1 MKAKRT
7 NLKCKV
13 CNKPFSFTE
22 KRMKWFKDHGLE
34 VPTRCSECIKKGRSI
49 NHALQT
55 KEA

>member
-7 NLKCKV
+7 NFKCKV

-22 KRMKWFKDHGLE
+22 KRMKWFKDHGLY
-34 VPTRCSECIKKGRSI
+34 VPTRCSECIKKGRRI